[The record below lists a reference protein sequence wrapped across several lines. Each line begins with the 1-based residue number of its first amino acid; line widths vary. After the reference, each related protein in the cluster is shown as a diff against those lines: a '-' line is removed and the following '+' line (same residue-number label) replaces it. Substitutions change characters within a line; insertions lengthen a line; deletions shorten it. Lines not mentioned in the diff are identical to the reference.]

1 MSTLKFSHISA
12 SYGHTAVLTDIS
24 LDVPSGKITTLV
36 GPNGCGKTTLLQC
49 LIGGARVT
57 KGGVL
62 LDAKDFLALP
72 PRERAK
78 RLAFLPQV
86 RTVIPSLPVK
96 TLVEH
101 GRFPYLGFARKK
113 TAEDAEII
121 KKAME
126 FTEVLPYAEQPV
138 NTLSGGIRQR
148 VLLAMILA
156 QDSDII
162 VLDEPTTYL
171 DLEGQRHFLAMLRSL
186 RESGKTI
193 LLVLHDLQQAVKI
206 SDKLVVMN
214 GQKIVAAGTP
224 QECLQRHILEAVFHT
239 TCKTFRDDEENY
251 YFFE

>member
-1 MSTLKFSHISA
+1 MLEFSHISA
-12 SYGHTAVLTDIS
+12 SYGHTTVLEDIS
-24 LDVPSGKITTLV
+24 LTVPSGKITTLA

-57 KGGVL
+57 RGTIL
-62 LDAKDFLALP
+62 LDEKNFLALP

-86 RTVIPSLPVK
+86 RTVIPSLPVN

-113 TAEDAEII
+113 TARDAEII
-121 KKAME
+121 KRAME

-171 DLEGQRHFLAMLRSL
+171 DLEGQRHFLSMLRSL
-186 RESGKTI
+186 RQNGKTI

-214 GQKIVAAGTP
+214 EQKIVAAGTP
-224 QECLQRHILEAVFHT
+224 KECLQRHILENVFNT
-239 TCKTFRDDEENY
+239 TCKIFRDGEEEY

>member
-1 MSTLKFSHISA
+1 MLEFSRISV
-12 SYGHTAVLTDIS
+12 SYGHTAVLKDIS
-24 LDVPSGKITTLV
+24 LTVPSEKITTLV

-57 KGGVL
+57 KGAVL
-62 LDAKDFLALP
+62 LDAEDFLALP

-86 RTVIPSLPVK
+86 RTVIPSLPVR

-113 TAEDAEII
+113 TEKDAEII
-121 KKAME
+121 TRAME

-156 QDSDII
+156 QDSDVI

-171 DLEGQRHFLAMLRSL
+171 DLEGQRHFLTMLRSL
-186 RESGKTI
+186 RQNGKTI

-224 QECLQRHILEAVFHT
+224 GECLQRHILEDVFHT
-239 TCKTFRDDEENY
+239 TCKTFSDGKEDY